1 MHRSE
6 ALPAEA
12 GDHAESGSDAR
23 ALLVT
28 DIVDS
33 TRLTEVL
40 GNAEAARLWAA
51 HDRLARDLLPRWR
64 GREIDKSDGLLLLF
78 DDAVEAAGYAAAYH
92 RGLQALPVPVQ
103 ARAGLHVGPVILR
116 ENPAADVALG
126 AKPVEVEG
134 IAKAMAARIMAL
146 AHPGQTLLSEQ
157 AARALDGSAWSLRAH
172 GHWRLKGVADPVA
185 LFEAGAPGAAG
196 PTPADHPKAYRVVR
210 DGDLWLPVREV
221 PRSLPAERDAFIG
234 RQATLAELAR
244 RFQRGARL
252 VNLTGFGGTGKT
264 RVATRFAWECLGD
277 FPGGAWFCDL
287 SQARSLDGIVAAV
300 GQALDVPLGEGD
312 AVAQLGSAI
321 AARRACLV
329 ILDNFEQVAEHAE
342 ATLGQ
347 WLDRA
352 ADARFLVTSRGVL
365 GIPGESVLP
374 LAPLPPA
381 DGAALFTQ
389 RARDARRGFEPSG
402 EDREAIVPLIRLL
415 DGLPLA
421 IELAAARVRVMPPRV
436 LLSRMSERFKL
447 LTATAGRHDRQSTL
461 RATFDWSWELL
472 SRAEKAAL
480 AQLCVF
486 EGGFALEAA
495 EAVVDLSSLDDAVW
509 TVDALQSLVE
519 KSFVRQVSDERFDL
533 LASVQDYARER
544 LRAPDAYPGSGPAAA
559 LSAEVRH
566 GAYFAGFDDRRA
578 TAQRCIELDNLMR
591 ACRRAVAR
599 GDAGVATRT
608 LEAAWACLQRRGPF
622 RAGLDLATAVAA
634 MPGLPP
640 ACSVRVELVAG
651 RALQSMGRAAEA
663 RDRCTTALERARGLG
678 DRPCE
683 GRLRSHLGTLAVH
696 ESNMDE
702 ARAHFTAAVTI
713 ARETADAAL
722 ECEALNGLGA
732 FDQALGRLDDARR
745 HYEAALAV
753 ARASA
758 DRSWEGGLLGNLGY
772 LDASQGRMSEAR
784 DRFESALDC
793 SRELGDRKWEGNA
806 LSNLGLLHQLAG
818 ELPEA
823 RAQLEEA
830 LTVARQI
837 GHAQLEAVVLCNLG
851 LVNEA
856 MGRIDDACVNQEAAL
871 AVARELR
878 DRRLEG
884 QVLGYLGLL
893 RARQGRFDASRA
905 DFVAGAALLR
915 EASDELSLGVLL
927 CGRTELEWLAGAATA
942 AEAALRE
949 AEATA
954 RAVDAAP
961 GSELAT
967 ALERVRVLLRAAGDA

>member
-1 MHRSE
+1 MGRPCEPRS
-6 ALPAEA
+6 
-12 GDHAESGSDAR
+12 DVR

-28 DIVDS
+28 DVVDS

-78 DDAVEAAGYAAAYH
+78 DDASDAAGYAAAYH
-92 RGLQALPVPVQ
+92 RGLQELSVPLQ
-103 ARAGLHVGPVILR
+103 ARAGLHVGAVILR

-134 IAKAMAARIMAL
+134 IAKATTARIMAL
-146 AHPGQTLLSEQ
+146 AHPGQTLLSAQ
-157 AARALDGSAWSLRAH
+157 AARALDGGARPLYSH
-172 GHWRLKGVADPVA
+172 GHWRLKGLADPVE
-185 LFEAGAPGAAG
+185 LLEAAAPGSAC

-210 DGDLWLPVREV
+210 DGDLWLPLREI
-221 PRSLPAERDAFIG
+221 PRNLPAERDAFIG
-234 RQATLAELAR
+234 RQATLEELAR
-244 RFQRGARL
+244 RFQGGARL
-252 VNLTGFGGTGKT
+252 VNLTGFGGAGKT
-264 RVATRFAWECLGD
+264 RVASRFAWERLGE

-300 GQALDVPLGEGD
+300 GQALDVPLGQED
-312 AVAQLGSAI
+312 TVAQLGSAI
-321 AARRACLV
+321 AARRSCLV

-365 GIPGESVLP
+365 GIAGESVLP
-374 LAPLPPA
+374 LPPLPLA
-381 DGAALFTQ
+381 DGAALVTQ
-389 RARDARRGFEPSG
+389 RARDARRGFEARG
-402 EDREAIVPLIRLL
+402 EDRESIVPLIQLL

-461 RATFDWSWELL
+461 RATFDWSWDLL

-480 AQLCVF
+480 AQLSVF
-486 EGGFALEAA
+486 EGGFTLEAA
-495 EAVVDLSSLDDAVW
+495 EAVVDLSSIDDAVW

-544 LRAPDAYPGSGPAAA
+544 LHASGAYPGSGPAAA
-559 LSAEVRH
+559 RSAELRH
-566 GAYFAGFDDRRA
+566 GAYFAGFDDRQA

-591 ACRRAVAR
+591 ACRRAVAD
-599 GDAGVATRT
+599 GDARVAMRTR
-608 LEAAWACLQRRGPF
+608 EAAWACLQRRGPV
-622 RAGLDLATAVAA
+622 RAGRDSAAAVGA
-634 MPGLPP
+634 MPDLPP
-640 ACSVRVELVAG
+640 ACTVCVDLVAG
-651 RALQSMGRAAEA
+651 RALQEMGQAAAA
-663 RDRCTTALERARGLG
+663 RGRHLAALESARRLG
-678 DRPCE
+678 ERGCE
-683 GRLRSHLGTLAVH
+683 GRLRSHLGALDVD
-696 ESNMDE
+696 ESRMDD
-702 ARAHFTAAVTI
+702 ARAHFEAAVAI
-713 ARETADAAL
+713 ARETADPAL
-722 ECEALNGLGA
+722 ECEALNGLGTV
-732 FDQALGRLDDARR
+732 DQALGRLDDARHR
-745 HYEAALAV
+745 YEAALAL

-758 DRSWEGGLLGNLGY
+758 DRRWEGGVLGNLGY
-772 LDASQGRMSEAR
+772 LDASQGRMPEAR
-784 DRFESALDC
+784 DHFQAALEC

-830 LTVARQI
+830 LHVARQI

-856 MGRIDDACVNQEAAL
+856 MGRIDDACANQEAAL

-893 RARQGRFDASRA
+893 RARQARHDAARA
-905 DFVAGAALLR
+905 DLVAGAALLR
-915 EASDELSLGVLL
+915 EAADDVSLGVLL
-927 CGRTELEWLAGAATA
+927 CGRAELEWLANRAAA
-942 AEAALRE
+942 ARAILQE
-949 AEATA
+949 AEAIG
-954 RAVDAAP
+954 RAVEAAP

-967 ALERVRVLLRAAGDA
+967 ALERVQALLQAAGSD